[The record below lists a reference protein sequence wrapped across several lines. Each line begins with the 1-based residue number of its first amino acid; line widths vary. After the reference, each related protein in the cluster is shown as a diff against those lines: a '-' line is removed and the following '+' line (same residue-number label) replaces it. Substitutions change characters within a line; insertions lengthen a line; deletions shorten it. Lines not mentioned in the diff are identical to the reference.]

1 MSGARTVK
9 VHARRGQ
16 VADFHRFL
24 TPGMLNRPKCSTM
37 ACRHGQSTD
46 LARHRTAERSRR
58 AGPGLRFER
67 CPGRRSLLLRRRSV
81 LGLLCAARG
90 RLGVGPVSP
99 DHGTAIKRRTSS
111 LRRGHASLSGVA
123 APGRW
128 QATRCLAFAGNFRK
142 RSAFRGGFAP
152 MFRQRRTAAPASLA
166 AVADHAATI
175 ASPSIAAPALARMLG
190 GAVPEPTAA
199 PAISQQLALSAG
211 PGGRNNA

>member
-90 RLGVGPVSP
+90 RLGVGPISP
-99 DHGTAIKRRTSS
+99 LSPAPRSS
-111 LRRGHASLSGVA
+111 GAGHLRFVEDKGNLLRCAGSSAPLMRAVA
-123 APGRW
+123 APSRP
-128 QATRCLAFAGNFRK
+128 AG
-142 RSAFRGGFAP
+142 AP
-152 MFRQRRTAAPASLA
+152 LIHWSGVDVDVPDLPGQYKSQIQPGPASKATSCA
-166 AVADHAATI
+166 AAWACRGPQCGNSVELVSGLQA
-175 ASPSIAAPALARMLG
+175 PSN
-190 GAVPEPTAA
+190 PTF
-199 PAISQQLALSAG
+199 
-211 PGGRNNA
+211 